1 MNEQDFNLKRDRYGL
16 VSSDTYKE
24 LRKQQLDMIVKFSVG
39 DVEPLEIRGML
50 RLIAKTDEWRS
61 DFIRLKD
68 KR

>member
-1 MNEQDFNLKRDRYGL
+1 MDEQEFNLKRDRFGL

-24 LRKQQLDMIVKFSVG
+24 LRKQQLDMIVQFSLG

-50 RLIAKTDEWRS
+50 RLIGKTDEWRK
-61 DFIRLKD
+61 DFIKLKA